1 MGTASSSYVYQKLA
15 WHGIYPSATSSNST
29 TVLAMIELDKVAVG
43 VREHLDP
50 PGTTLIRFVFE
61 LYDINMCHV
70 NFW

>member
-1 MGTASSSYVYQKLA
+1 
-15 WHGIYPSATSSNST
+15 
-29 TVLAMIELDKVAVG
+29 MIELDKVAVG